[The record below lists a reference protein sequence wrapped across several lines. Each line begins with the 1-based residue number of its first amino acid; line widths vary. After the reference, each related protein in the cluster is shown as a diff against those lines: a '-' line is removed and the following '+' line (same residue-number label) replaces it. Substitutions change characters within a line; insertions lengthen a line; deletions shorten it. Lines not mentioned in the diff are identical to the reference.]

1 MALDDRGANRH
12 VMRTVDRITLVH
24 DVDHDQL
31 YAIAEGQSGYFT
43 ARQAIEAGMGRSTL
57 SHHARPGGRYERV
70 GRGVYRLRHFPTSPL
85 EHVVAAWLPLRSAG
99 GVVSHESALELYDL
113 ADVIPNTVHI
123 SVPRSQRGQRPRAG
137 VRLHTL
143 TRPLASEEIR
153 EMSGVTATSPERT
166 IVDSIDGGTQPEQVE
181 LAISQ
186 ALRRGLTTKRRLT
199 GAATASSRARDLVD
213 AAVRQVDA

>member
-1 MALDDRGANRH
+1 
-12 VMRTVDRITLVH
+12 MRKVDTIHLMH
-24 DVDHDQL
+24 DVDHDHL
-31 YAIAEGQSGYFT
+31 YATAESQSGYFT
-43 ARQAIEAGMGRSTL
+43 AGQALEAGMDRSTL
-57 SHHARPGGRYERV
+57 SHHARPGGRYERI

-113 ADVIPNTVHI
+113 ADVIPDTVHI

-143 TRPLASEEIR
+143 TRPLAGDEIR

-166 IVDSIDGGTQPEQVE
+166 IVDCIDGGAQPEQVE
-181 LAISQ
+181 LAIRQ
-186 ALRRGLTTKRRLT
+186 ALRRGLTTTRRLT
-199 GAATASSRARDLVD
+199 DAATLSSRARDLVD
-213 AAVRQVDA
+213 AVVRQVDA

>member
-1 MALDDRGANRH
+1 M
-12 VMRTVDRITLVH
+12 H

-31 YAIAEGQSGYFT
+31 YATAESQNGYFT
-43 ARQAIEAGMGRSTL
+43 AVQALEAGMDRSTL
-57 SHHARPGGRYERV
+57 SHHARPGGRYERI

-85 EHVVAAWLPLRSAG
+85 EHVVAAWLPLRPAG

-113 ADVIPNTVHI
+113 ADVIPDIVHI

-143 TRPLASEEIR
+143 TRPLAGEEIR

-166 IVDSIDGGTQPEQVE
+166 IVDCVDGGTQPEQVE
-181 LAISQ
+181 LAIRQ
-186 ALRRGLTTKRRLT
+186 ALARGLTTKRRLT
-199 GAATASSRARDLVD
+199 AAAALSSRARELVD
-213 AAVRQVDA
+213 AVMRQVGA